1 MRSLKRKMTRAAASR
16 LALAAA
22 SRLALCAL
30 LSALS
35 VLVARGQDSGPKR
48 LPTGRSLD
56 TPGRSVT
63 LGSLPLAM
71 LPAPG
76 GEKLIVSLGGWREQG
91 IQVVDL
97 KTLRVEQ
104 TLKQGAA
111 FLGLAFSRDGRTLYA
126 SGGNDDAIYCY
137 DWDGATAKPRTRIEL
152 AKKEPNK
159 TGTRYP
165 AGLAVS
171 GDGKFLYVAENVGD
185 ALAVVDLNTSTVVER
200 LPTEH
205 YPYAVAVAP
214 GGAVYVSAWGG
225 RSVSVFRPQPDGKLF
240 HSDRIGVGRHPSALT
255 LDASGSSLFVALAST
270 DEVVEVDTR
279 LGKVVRRFTD
289 AAPGAPQEGATPNA
303 IALSRDG
310 SRLFVAEA
318 DNNAVA
324 VFDLARRR
332 GPVNAERPAGRVPV
346 DWYPTD
352 VLERAGELLVL
363 CGKGRG
369 TSPNPDGPTPGRGIE
384 RPLGYVFGQ
393 LNGTLRVVPDSFNE
407 QQLAALTRRVAAA
420 NGWDSPAR
428 ARRYPPFRHVV
439 YIIKENRTYD
449 QVFGDLP
456 HADGDPSLVFFGK
469 DSTPNHRALA
479 ARFGLFD
486 RFFTNAEVSSQGHV
500 WSTAAYV
507 TDYGEKT
514 IPSLYSDRRADAD
527 EGDADE
533 PANGF
538 LWTLAVNSGVS
549 FRDYGEWVQAPATG
563 PQGFSATRPGLAPDI
578 SPTYPPFD
586 MSIPDQRRADA
597 WIAELREFTRRGEM
611 PRLEIMHLPGDH
623 TAGARPGM
631 RTPRAC
637 MADNDLALGRI
648 VEALSHS
655 PFWRDTVVFV
665 VEDDAQAGPDHFDSH
680 RSPLLVISAYNRPG
694 TISRFANTTDV
705 VAAIEDI
712 LGLGRLSQFDYFS
725 RSLSDL
731 FSPTP
736 DLAPYSAIK
745 PAQPLDELNPSK
757 GPGAQESKAFDLS
770 APDRV
775 DDAAFNRVLWEA
787 VKGDAAPAPP
797 PRHAAPL
804 QLLRMGGDT
813 RRAATTKRMR

>member
-1 MRSLKRKMTRAAASR
+1 MKKLKQKMPKMRALMLALLALLAASS
-16 LALAAA
+16 A
-22 SRLALCAL
+22 STL
-30 LSALS
+30 
-35 VLVARGQDSGPKR
+35 RGQNSGPKR
-48 LPTGRSLD
+48 LPTGQRLD
-56 TPGRSVT
+56 PSGETVT

-91 IQVVDL
+91 VQVVDL
-97 KTLRVEQ
+97 KTRRVEQ
-104 TLKQGAA
+104 TLKQEAA

-126 SGGNDDAIYCY
+126 SGGNDDSVYCY
-137 DWDGATAKPRTRIEL
+137 DWDGSRATLRTRIVL

-171 GDGKFLYVAENVGD
+171 NDGKFLYVAENVGD
-185 ALAVVDLNTSTVVER
+185 ALAVVDTNTANVVER

-205 YPYAVAVAP
+205 YPYAVAVARD
-214 GGAVYVSAWGG
+214 GAVYVSAWGG
-225 RSVSVFRPQPDGKLF
+225 RSVSVFRTNPAGKL
-240 HSDRIGVGRHPSALT
+240 SYSGRIGVGRHPSALV
-255 LDASGSSLFVALAST
+255 LDASGSRLFVALASV

-279 LGKVVRRFTD
+279 LRRVVRRFSD

-303 IALSRDG
+303 LALSEDEA
-310 SRLFVAEA
+310 RLFVAEA
-318 DNNAVA
+318 DDNAVA
-324 VFDLARRR
+324 VFDLAHARRSDSTSAQR
-332 GPVNAERPAGRVPV
+332 PTGTLPAERTAGRVPV
-346 DWYPTD
+346 DWYPTA
-352 VLERAGELLVL
+352 VLERAGELLAL

-369 TSPNPDGPTPGRGIE
+369 TAPNPDGPTPGRGIE

-393 LNGTLRVVPDSFNE
+393 LNGTLRIVPGNFNE

-420 NGWDSPAR
+420 NGWDSPAP
-428 ARRYPPFRHVV
+428 ARRYPPFKHVV

-449 QVFGDLP
+449 QVFGDVP
-456 HADGDPSLVFFGK
+456 GGDGDPSLVFFGK

-514 IPSLYSDRRADAD
+514 IPSLYSDRRADVD

-533 PANGF
+533 PADGF
-538 LWTLAVNSGVS
+538 LWTLAINAGVS
-549 FRDYGEWVQAPATG
+549 FRDYGEWVHAAVEG

-578 SPTYPPFD
+578 SRAYPPFD
-586 MSIPDQRRADA
+586 MNIPDQRRADA
-597 WIAELREFTRRGEM
+597 WISELQDFVRRGEM
-611 PRLEIMHLPGDH
+611 PQLEIMHLPADH
-623 TAGARPGM
+623 TAGATPGM

-694 TISRFANTTDV
+694 TIHRFVNTTDV
-705 VAAIEDI
+705 IAAIEDI
-712 LGLGRLSQFDYFS
+712 LRLGRMSQYDYFS
-725 RSLSDL
+725 RPLSDV
-731 FSPTP
+731 FAPTP
-736 DLAPYSAIK
+736 DLTPYSAVK
-745 PAQPLDELNPSK
+745 PTQSLDELNPAK
-757 GPGAQESKAFDLS
+757 GPGAEESKAFDLS

-775 DDAAFNRVLWEA
+775 DDALFNRVLWEA
-787 VKGDAAPAPP
+787 VKGDETHAPAP
-797 PRHAAPL
+797 RHASPVH
-804 QLLRMGGDT
+804 LLRMGGDT
-813 RRAATTKRMR
+813 RQTVR